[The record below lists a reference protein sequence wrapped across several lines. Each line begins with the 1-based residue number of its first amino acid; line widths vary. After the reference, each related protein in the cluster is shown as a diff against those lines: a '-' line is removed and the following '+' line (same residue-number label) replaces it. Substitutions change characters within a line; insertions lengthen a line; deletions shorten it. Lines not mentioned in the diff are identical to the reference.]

1 MGLIAHVV
9 RALVDT
15 TGITDITGI
24 TDTTGITD
32 ITGITI
38 TICCSQLQNGLT
50 FWYQLPR
57 LFCKLAVK
65 QALMPFS

>member
-1 MGLIAHVV
+1 MIAHVV

-15 TGITDITGI
+15 TGITGITDITDTTGITDTTDI

-32 ITGITI
+32 ITGIII

-50 FWYQLPR
+50 FWYQLAQ
-57 LFCKLAVK
+57 AV
-65 QALMPFS
+65 L